1 MITEMRVVLCV
12 TIVLGALFA
21 CTPARPRYTPRLPC
35 PDLPELPAS
44 ATRAELEQHDLTV
57 VRMYGECRKARRVN
71 PHATEGAKQ

>member
-1 MITEMRVVLCV
+1 MKVAIAVLICIAV
-12 TIVLGALFA
+12 AA
-21 CTPARPRYTPRLPC
+21 CASPRPRYTPRLPC

-71 PHATEGAKQ
+71 PRVAEGAKQ

>member
-1 MITEMRVVLCV
+1 MKTIIAVLICIAV
-12 TIVLGALFA
+12 AA
-21 CTPARPRYTPRLPC
+21 CASPLPRYTPRLPC

-71 PHATEGAKQ
+71 PQVTEGAKQ

>member
-1 MITEMRVVLCV
+1 MKIIIAVLIC
-12 TIVLGALFA
+12 IVAAA
-21 CTPARPRYTPRLPC
+21 CASPRPRYTPRMPC

-71 PHATEGAKQ
+71 PRVTEGAKQ

>member
-1 MITEMRVVLCV
+1 MKIVTAILLCV
-12 TIVLGALFA
+12 VMGACA
-21 CTPARPRYTPRLPC
+21 SPRPRYTPRLPC

-71 PHATEGAKQ
+71 PRVAEGAKQ